1 MKKEQELKTIYKEAF
16 SQVHASTKLKG
27 KVMNMTDKN
36 NKAISRRMK
45 TMVAGFAG
53 LILCLG
59 GITTY
64 AYMNP
69 ALVTDFFGKN
79 ITPEISS
86 ELYQNVDSSITV
98 GDHIF
103 TFEGYIYTPEI
114 NTGYIAVK
122 VTRKDGS
129 VPEISFANNELHF
142 TDADNNPVVIDSTIF
157 DYTYKIDD
165 TKYAVID
172 NGEIRRDY
180 THIEEQENGTYIFYK
195 FFHESGI
202 DNIKDLQFYVIP
214 TDEIKPLCE
223 ERNYVYS
230 EEIEQAI
237 FDNYKSIPLSLDSS
251 KESIVSFE
259 KDGNLIKLSRLEL
272 KLDETDTNHLVH
284 DLVLIEADGNRID
297 IIKNDNIIPV
307 DDQWAGYSQRTNE
320 DGTRELYFTLG
331 KIIDPKNVKIELNG
345 EVIN

>member
-1 MKKEQELKTIYKEAF
+1 MKREQELKTIYKKAF
-16 SQVHASTKLKG
+16 SQVHASKELKG
-27 KVMNMTDKN
+27 KVMNMADKN
-36 NKAISRRMK
+36 NKTISRRMK

-79 ITPEISS
+79 LTPEISS

-98 GDHIF
+98 GNHIF

-129 VPEISFANNELHF
+129 VPKISSANNELHF
-142 TDADNNPVVIDSTIF
+142 TDADNNPVFIDSTIF

-165 TKYAVID
+165 IKYAVIA

-180 THIEEQENGTYIFYK
+180 THIDEQENGAYIFYK
-195 FFHESGI
+195 FFHESSI
-202 DNIKDLQFYVIP
+202 DSLKDLQFYVIP
-214 TDEIKPLCE
+214 TDEIKQLCE
-223 ERNYVYS
+223 ENNFVYS
-230 EEIEQAI
+230 KEIEQAI
-237 FDNYKSIPLSLDSS
+237 FDNYRSINLSLDSS
-251 KESIVSFE
+251 KESVVSFE
-259 KDGNLIKLSRLEL
+259 KDGNRIKLSRLEL
-272 KLDETDTNHLVH
+272 KLDETDTNHPIH

-307 DDQWAGYSQRTNE
+307 DDQWASYSQRTNE
-320 DGTRELYFTLG
+320 DGTWELYFTLG
-331 KIIDPKNVKIELNG
+331 KIIDPKTVQIELNG
-345 EVIN
+345 DVIN

>member
-1 MKKEQELKTIYKEAF
+1 MKREQELKTIYKKAF
-16 SQVHASTKLKG
+16 SQVHASKELKG
-27 KVMNMTDKN
+27 KVMNMADKN
-36 NKAISRRMK
+36 NKTISRRMK
-45 TMVAGFAG
+45 AMVAGFAG
-53 LILCLG
+53 VVLCLG

-69 ALVTDFFGKN
+69 SLVTDFLGKN

-103 TFEGYIYTPEI
+103 IFEGYIYTPEI

-122 VTRKDGS
+122 VNRKDGS
-129 VPEISFANNELHF
+129 VPEISSANNELHF
-142 TDADNNPVVIDSTIF
+142 TDADNNPVFIDSTIF
-157 DYTYKIDD
+157 DHTYKIDD
-165 TKYAVID
+165 IKYAVID
-172 NGEIRRDY
+172 NGGISRVY
-180 THIEEQENGTYIFYK
+180 THIDEQENGAYIFYK
-195 FFHESGI
+195 FFNESGN
-202 DNIKDLQFYVIP
+202 DNLKELQFYVIP

-251 KESIVSFE
+251 KESVVSFE
-259 KDGNLIKLSRLEL
+259 KDGNRIKLSRLEL

-307 DDQWAGYSQRTNE
+307 DDQWAGYSQRINE
-320 DGTRELYFTLG
+320 DGTRELYYTLG
-331 KIIDPKNVKIELNG
+331 KIIDPKTVQFELNG